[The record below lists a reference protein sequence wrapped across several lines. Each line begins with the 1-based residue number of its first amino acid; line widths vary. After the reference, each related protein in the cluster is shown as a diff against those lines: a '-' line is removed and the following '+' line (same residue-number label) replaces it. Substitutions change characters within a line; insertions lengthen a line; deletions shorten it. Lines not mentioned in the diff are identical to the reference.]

1 MRNLITCLS
10 VCVLSGAALADTW
23 TVDDDGKADFDNIQS
38 AIDVASDGD
47 EILVYPGIYTGT
59 GANSNV
65 IQYLNKN
72 IAIESTNGA
81 AVTIIDGENLRRA
94 VQCFASGSLNGFT
107 LTNGYHTGRGGG
119 LSVGGP
125 NSPTISNCLIEFN
138 SSPDGGGVSVRN
150 QSTPSFL
157 NCTIVNNTAN
167 QGGGVYIVSPGVAAF
182 MGCSIQDN
190 TADYGGGIFNDATT
204 ITISGSTVC
213 SNTPDQLNGSYQD
226 GGGNC
231 VSEICDSDSDGVY
244 DCIDQCPGV
253 DDIDSDGDGVMDCI
267 DQCPGED
274 DIDSDGDGVMD
285 CVDDCPD
292 WPGAC
297 SSDGQTIYVIAGE
310 SIQAA
315 IDVAPAGGVVS
326 IEGGSWYAGS
336 INPQG
341 KAITIIGIDDEWG
354 QKPHLTSDDGTS
366 VLVCES
372 GEISSTVFENLH
384 IEGGDATYGGGMYNL
399 QSSPTVRHCTFWQN
413 SASVHGG
420 AVYNVNSSATFEYCY
435 FGNCSG
441 GGNGNGGAMSN
452 GYESSVTLLN
462 CIFEE
467 NQSHDGGAI
476 ANDDKSFVT
485 ATNCEFRWNGA
496 SGNGGAVLCVVQG
509 GSGIWVHSTF
519 ENCIFEENQAENG
532 GGIFADTMS
541 TNETNLELLN
551 CTFTGNIA
559 TASGGGVRIEIGSL
573 VATDCIFTN
582 NSAAV
587 SGGGMKIVY
596 DHGTI
601 LTSVLVCGNSP
612 DQIDSAGHQ
621 DGGGNCVSEICDS
634 DSDGVYDC
642 IDQCPGVDDIDS
654 DGDGVMDCIDQC
666 PNDPNKVYPDVCGCG
681 VPDEDVDEN
690 GIIDCLE
697 PDCVTDLDAD
707 GDVDVADLLTLI
719 AAWGTCDGCS
729 ADFDG
734 DNDVDVADLLTLI
747 AAWGACP

>member
-1 MRNLITCLS
+1 MFRTALISMFLTS
-10 VCVLSGAALADTW
+10 AALADTW

-72 IAIESTNGA
+72 IAIESTDGA

-119 LSVGGP
+119 LSVGGS

-138 SSPDGGGVSVRN
+138 SSPDGGGVSVRY

-267 DQCPGED
+267 DQCP
-274 DIDSDGDGVMD
+274 
-285 CVDDCPD
+285 
-292 WPGAC
+292 
-297 SSDGQTIYVIAGE
+297 
-310 SIQAA
+310 
-315 IDVAPAGGVVS
+315 
-326 IEGGSWYAGS
+326 
-336 INPQG
+336 
-341 KAITIIGIDDEWG
+341 
-354 QKPHLTSDDGTS
+354 
-366 VLVCES
+366 
-372 GEISSTVFENLH
+372 
-384 IEGGDATYGGGMYNL
+384 
-399 QSSPTVRHCTFWQN
+399 
-413 SASVHGG
+413 
-420 AVYNVNSSATFEYCY
+420 
-435 FGNCSG
+435 
-441 GGNGNGGAMSN
+441 
-452 GYESSVTLLN
+452 
-462 CIFEE
+462 
-467 NQSHDGGAI
+467 
-476 ANDDKSFVT
+476 
-485 ATNCEFRWNGA
+485 
-496 SGNGGAVLCVVQG
+496 
-509 GSGIWVHSTF
+509 
-519 ENCIFEENQAENG
+519 
-532 GGIFADTMS
+532 
-541 TNETNLELLN
+541 
-551 CTFTGNIA
+551 
-559 TASGGGVRIEIGSL
+559 
-573 VATDCIFTN
+573 
-582 NSAAV
+582 
-587 SGGGMKIVY
+587 
-596 DHGTI
+596 
-601 LTSVLVCGNSP
+601 
-612 DQIDSAGHQ
+612 
-621 DGGGNCVSEICDS
+621 
-634 DSDGVYDC
+634 
-642 IDQCPGVDDIDS
+642 
-654 DGDGVMDCIDQC
+654 
-666 PNDPNKVYPDVCGCG
+666 NDPNKVYPDVCGCG

-697 PDCVTDLDAD
+697 PDCVADLDAD

-747 AAWGACP
+747 AAWGACPQKVLHYKGGIFIVCLISRTHLHPPSVFFLP